1 MEALPHISATLRSD
15 FRPPHCPGKRI
26 LSSQSDIQ
34 KLCHRKIY
42 TCQILHTNG
51 VMVSSKSSIVT
62 KLRTSETHI
71 ETIMIVATTG
81 KNIHHPLRP
90 VSCNRLIDIGMVT
103 SQNGGRKFDMK

>member
-1 MEALPHISATLRSD
+1 MPQKNIYLPNT
-15 FRPPHCPGKRI
+15 
-26 LSSQSDIQ
+26 
-34 KLCHRKIY
+34 
-42 TCQILHTNG
+42 TNG
-51 VMVSSKSSIVT
+51 VMVSSKSSIVI